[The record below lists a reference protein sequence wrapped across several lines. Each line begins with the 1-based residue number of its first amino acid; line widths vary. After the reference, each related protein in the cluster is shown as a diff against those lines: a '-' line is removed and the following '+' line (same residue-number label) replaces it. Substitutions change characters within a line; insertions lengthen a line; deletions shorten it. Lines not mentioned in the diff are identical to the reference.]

1 MREIEK
7 IVAAIER
14 IIAAGKR
21 GIVATVAH
29 TKGSTYRRAGARC
42 VVSEDG
48 ETVGAISGGC
58 LERDLAERAKA
69 WGDDFGARV
78 ITYDSSRFDDI
89 VFGLG
94 LGCRGNIEIVVQ
106 PFDAAHPPEL
116 PQESEPARAVV
127 IFGGGTDVEPVAT
140 LGRTIGWSVDVI
152 APKDCHPESVASSIE
167 LSKYDAAIVMTH
179 NFLYD
184 AALLE
189 ALFAT
194 AIPYIGL
201 LGPKARGDELM
212 ERLSATEE
220 MRQRLYNPI
229 GLDLGG
235 ETPEEIALS
244 IVGELQAVFNHRR
257 TDSLRD
263 KSGPIHESA
272 LQPKTWT

>member
-7 IVAAIER
+7 IGAAVKR
-14 IIAAGKR
+14 IMAAGKR
-21 GIVATVAH
+21 GIVAMVAS

-42 VVSEDG
+42 VISEDS
-48 ETVGAISGGC
+48 ETAGAISGGC
-58 LERDLAERAKA
+58 LERDLAERAKS
-69 WGDDFGARV
+69 WGDDFSARV

-94 LGCRGNIEIVVQ
+94 LGCRGNIEIIVQ
-106 PFDAAHPPEL
+106 PFDAKHPPEL
-116 PQESEPARAVV
+116 PRESEPPRAVV
-127 IFGGGTDVEPVAT
+127 IFGGGTDVEPVAA
-140 LGRTIGWSVDVI
+140 LGRTIGWNVDVI

-167 LSKYDAAIVMTH
+167 LSKYDAAVVMTH

-194 AIPYIGL
+194 PIPYIGL

-212 ERLSATEE
+212 ERLNATAE

-244 IVGELQAVFNHRR
+244 IVGEVQAVFHNRR
-257 TDSLRD
+257 ADSLRD
-263 KSGPIHESA
+263 KSGPIHAAAPQS
-272 LQPKTWT
+272 KTWT